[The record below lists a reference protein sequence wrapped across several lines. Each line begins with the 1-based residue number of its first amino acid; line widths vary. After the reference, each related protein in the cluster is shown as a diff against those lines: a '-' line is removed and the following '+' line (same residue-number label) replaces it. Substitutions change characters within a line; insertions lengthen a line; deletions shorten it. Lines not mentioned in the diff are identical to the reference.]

1 MRYGTNLLHCK
12 GHDAPPI
19 VVFFHSIIASISL
32 LKTLVEVF
40 DGGATELYPDAHG
53 GILLLSHSIIV
64 L

>member
-53 GILLLSHSIIV
+53 GMLL
-64 L
+64 